1 MMLQVHCRVTTKL
14 LIMPIISMV
23 KIVLVIVLALLLPLP
38 YNVFADHGE
47 EVLIT
52 LDNTYFRPL
61 SLGEGNQC
69 GVFVS
74 YTVKEP
80 SIAGQMINAVME
92 VYAPNGT
99 LIRTSSYPS
108 GFIAQSSGGKAE
120 LKTTFTDDTVQS
132 VTANVMFTNLQK
144 TQTISNELTVKVNLT
159 SLT

>member
-1 MMLQVHCRVTTKL
+1 MMLQVYCRVTTKL
-14 LIMPIISMV
+14 LTMPIISMV
-23 KIVLVIVLALLLPLP
+23 KIVLVIVLALLLPLLPLP

-47 EVLIT
+47 EALIT

-74 YTVKEP
+74 YTVNDP
-80 SIAGQMINAVME
+80 SIVNQTINAVME

-108 GFIAQSSGGKAE
+108 GFIVQSSGGKAE

-144 TQTISNELTVKVNLT
+144 TQTISNELTVNW
-159 SLT
+159 